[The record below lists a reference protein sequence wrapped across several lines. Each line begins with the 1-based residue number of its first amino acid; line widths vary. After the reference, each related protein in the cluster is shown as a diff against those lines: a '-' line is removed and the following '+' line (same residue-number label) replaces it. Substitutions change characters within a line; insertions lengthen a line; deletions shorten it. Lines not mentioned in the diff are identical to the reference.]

1 MRRLVTEIVF
11 ISPVKDRTLLLGCHQ
26 HLRDV
31 PLENLF
37 NS

>member
-1 MRRLVTEIVF
+1 MRRLVTEVVF
-11 ISPVKDRTLLLGCHQ
+11 ISPVKDRNFVTGCHQ